1 MPSDNYPFAV
11 GRIKIIENSLL
22 GDSKLSR
29 LSELGYAEALKQLND
44 WGFSAEYPDK
54 TDVDALI
61 DYRRKDIRNTVFDL
75 TPNEGLTNLFWLEFD
90 AINLKLFLKSR
101 LLGGSDLVDASTLTG
116 GVFEPTLI
124 RDCVDT
130 KKYEPLGEPLATS
143 MNELEKRMKL
153 SNDPRVL
160 SALVDR
166 AIFGYI
172 FDTLKSN
179 KNAFCLGYFKK
190 KADFTNVTSLLRA
203 RALKWSASEL
213 SDMLIEGGS
222 IDTKTVLSGLEAP
235 ADKLPKLFG
244 GAEND
249 GEIKAALAVYN
260 TGSVNAAAELL
271 ERYLLETVKEERNDS
286 FGIGPIANY
295 LLTGEYECR
304 ALRRMFAKKR
314 AAKTA

>member
-22 GDSKLSR
+22 GESKLAR
-29 LSELGYAEALKQLND
+29 LNELGYAEALKQLND

-61 DYRRKDIRNTVFDL
+61 DYRRKEIRNTIFDL

-101 LLGGSDLVDASTLTG
+101 LLGGSDTVDASSLTG
-116 GVFEPTLI
+116 GVFEPSLI

-130 KKYEPLGEPLATS
+130 KKYEPLGEPLCSS
-143 MNELEKRMKL
+143 MNEAEKRMKL
-153 SNDPRVL
+153 SLDPRVL
-160 SALVDR
+160 SALVDK
-166 AIFGYI
+166 AVFGYI
-172 FDTLKSN
+172 FDTLKKN
-179 KNAFCLGYFKK
+179 KNALCLSYFKK
-190 KADFTNVTSLLRA
+190 KADFINVTSLLRA
-203 RALKWSASEL
+203 RALKWSISEL

-222 IDTKTVLSGLEAP
+222 IDLKTVLLGLDMP

-244 GAEND
+244 GVEND
-249 GEIKAALAVYN
+249 GEIKAALAVYSTN
-260 TGSVNAAAELL
+260 SVNAAAEYMQRCLL
-271 ERYLLETVKEERNDS
+271 NTVKEERNDS

-304 ALRRMFAKKR
+304 ALRKMFAKKR

>member
-1 MPSDNYPFAV
+1 MPSANYPFAV

-22 GDSKLSR
+22 GESKLAR
-29 LSELGYAEALKQLND
+29 LGELGYAEALKQLND

-75 TPNEGLTNLFWLEFD
+75 TPNPELTNLFWLEFD
-90 AINLKLFLKSR
+90 AINLKLLLKSG
-101 LLGGSDLVDASTLTG
+101 LLGGNDSIDVSALTG
-116 GVFEPTLI
+116 GVFEPSLI

-130 KKYEPLGEPLATS
+130 KKYEPLGEPLCES
-143 MNELEKRMKL
+143 MNEVEKRMKL
-153 SNDPRVL
+153 SADPRVL

-172 FDTLKSN
+172 FNSLKKN
-179 KNAFCLGYFKK
+179 KNAFCINYFKE

-203 RALKWSASEL
+203 RALKWSAGEL

-222 IDTKTVLSGLEAP
+222 IETKSVLSGLEVP
-235 ADKLPKLFG
+235 ADKLAKLFSSSEAG
-244 GAEND
+244 
-249 GEIKAALAVYN
+249 GEIKSALALYN
-260 TGSVNAAAELL
+260 SGSVNSAAESLEKALL
-271 ERYLLETVKEERNDS
+271 STVRDEKNDS
-286 FGIGPIANY
+286 FGIGPIAYY
-295 LLTGEYECR
+295 LLMGEYECR